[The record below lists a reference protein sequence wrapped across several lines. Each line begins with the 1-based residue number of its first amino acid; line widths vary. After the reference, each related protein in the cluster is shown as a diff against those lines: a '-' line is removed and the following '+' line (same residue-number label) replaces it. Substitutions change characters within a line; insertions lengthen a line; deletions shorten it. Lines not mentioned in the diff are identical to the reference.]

1 MVVCV
6 KIFETHAHYDDE
18 SFDDDRERLISEMLG
33 DSGTIDVIVN
43 IGASLEGCKDSLAL
57 AAKYEKV
64 YAALGVHPSDVEALT
79 ANDIEWLKDN
89 ASINSKVLAIGE
101 IGLDYHYENPSKD
114 IQKKWFIEQ
123 IALARKVK
131 KPIIVHSREACQD
144 TIDIMRQE
152 DAMSVGGIVHCY
164 SYTKETAKDFLEMGF
179 YFGIGGVITF
189 KNAKKLIEAVE
200 YIPMDKLLLETDS
213 PYLAP
218 EPNRGKRNDSTN
230 IPFIAEKIAQI
241 KGISTAQVIDK
252 TNENARKLFHLS

>member
-1 MVVCV
+1 M

-18 SFDDDRERLISEMLG
+18 SFNEDRDHLITEMLG
-33 DSGTIDVIVN
+33 ASGIIDSIVN
-43 IGASLEGCKDSLAL
+43 IGASLKGCKDSLAL
-57 AAKYEKV
+57 AAKYDKV
-64 YAALGVHPSDVEALT
+64 YAVIGIHPSDVEALT
-79 ANDIEWLKDN
+79 LNDIEWLGEN
-89 ASINSKVLAIGE
+89 AIKNPKAVAIGE
-101 IGLDYHYENPSKD
+101 IGLDYHYEKPSKD

-123 IALARKVK
+123 IALAKKVN
-131 KPIIVHSREACQD
+131 KPIVVHSREACQD
-144 TIDIMRQE
+144 TITIMKQE
-152 DAMSVGGIVHCY
+152 DAKSVGGIVHCY

-189 KNAKKLIEAVE
+189 KNAKKLVEAVE

-252 TNENARKLFHLS
+252 TNENARKVFHLIQ